1 MNIVIFTTIFGPFK
15 KKKKFRQEI
24 TNLNMDIEL
33 VDSQIELVLLES
45 TNSISK
51 SYLNERKKG
60 IINDTLVPN
69 HQIFNAERKQ

>member
-1 MNIVIFTTIFGPFK
+1 
-15 KKKKFRQEI
+15 
-24 TNLNMDIEL
+24 MDIEL

-51 SYLNERKKG
+51 SYLIERKKG